1 MNALAA
7 IVEPSELVA
16 SIERARAL
24 LDAGDVE
31 AALLL
36 STGVYEQA
44 KAAGGYA
51 QKVKASRELVDKAR
65 VLQAEALKIES
76 ICYVAMADAVDAAQ
90 AKGELSRGGRPE
102 KVHDADRFTL
112 EEVGIDKR
120 RLHEARGLRNAER
133 KEPGF
138 IDRVIEVRLSEGL
151 EPSRASL
158 KQAASGADVGTKRA
172 SKEERGVE
180 LYQTPPQAMATLLA
194 LESFSQEIFEPSVGK
209 GAILHPMESA
219 GYDVRIADLVD
230 RGVVTKHGE
239 LQMVGS
245 FLDSR
250 REDASDAPGPD
261 IVTNPPFGIANA
273 YAAHALREHRPG
285 KMALLLNFNFC
296 SGFDDPER
304 RFVMDANPPSRVY
317 VFTRRLPMMHR
328 DGWQGNEAD
337 SRMNTAW
344 FVWERNA
351 DGSYG
356 KGYPQLIRID
366 WQDYQDAA
374 PLAPGLGGNVAP
386 IAFGGVDPR
395 VRPED
400 DELVRETPRKSL
412 DERVEE
418 ERVRALTWVAGQDG
432 FDEAGMRRG
441 LGLRPSTVDALV
453 AGFSEQG
460 FITFVEDRWRI
471 TQDGWTAL
479 KACAGALVGLA
490 VVDAVDRA
498 GKAVAS

>member
-1 MNALAA
+1 MNALSP

-65 VLQAEALKIES
+65 GLQAEALKIES

-158 KQAASGADVGTKRA
+158 KQAAGHAIGTKSA
-172 SKEERGVE
+172 TKGERGE
-180 LYQTPPQAMATLLA
+180 DLYETPIEAMRTLLA
-194 LESFSQEIFEPSVGK
+194 LESFSGTVLEPSVGR
-209 GAILHPMESA
+209 GAILRPLEAA
-219 GYDVRIADLVD
+219 GYDVRISDLVD
-230 RGVVTKHGE
+230 RGVTTQHGE
-239 LQMVGS
+239 CQGVGD
-245 FLDSR
+245 FL
-250 REDASDAPGPD
+250 ASGLSPLWAVGPD
-261 IVTNPPFGIANA
+261 IVTNPPYGVANA
-273 YAAHALREHRPG
+273 YIAHALKAHRPA
-285 KMALLLNFNFC
+285 KMALLLNLNFLA
-296 SGFDDPER
+296 GFDDPDR
-304 RFVMDANPPSRVY
+304 CYVMDENPPSRVY

-328 DGWQGNEAD
+328 DGWEGKKASSQ
-337 SRMNTAW
+337 MNTGW
-344 FVWERNA
+344 FVWERNR

-356 KGYPQLIRID
+356 SEETRVIRVD
-366 WQDYQDAA
+366 WARFSDAPA
-374 PLAPGLGGNVAP
+374 LMPGAGGNVSPAVVMGP
-386 IAFGGVDPR
+386 VVD
-395 VRPED
+395 VEFA
-400 DELVRETPRKSL
+400 RETPRKSL

-418 ERVRALTWVAGQDG
+418 EISRAILWLKEMVP
-432 FDEAGMRRG
+432 FDSGILRRG
-441 LGLRPSTVDALV
+441 IGVRDSVALALIDAMAANGLIEKDGDGLWMPTGEGVRLTATANAAEAV
-453 AGFSEQG
+453 AA
-460 FITFVEDRWRI
+460 W
-471 TQDGWTAL
+471 
-479 KACAGALVGLA
+479 
-490 VVDAVDRA
+490 RA

>member
-51 QKVKASRELVDKAR
+51 QKVKVSRELVDKAR

-158 KQAASGADVGTKRA
+158 KQAAGHAIGTKTA
-172 SKEERGVE
+172 TKGERGE
-180 LYQTPPQAMATLLA
+180 DLYETPIEAMRTLLA
-194 LESFSQEIFEPSVGK
+194 LESFSGTVLEPSVGR
-209 GAILHPMESA
+209 GAILRPLEAA
-219 GYDVRIADLVD
+219 GYDVRISDLVD
-230 RGVVTKHGE
+230 RGVTTQHGE
-239 LQMVGS
+239 CQGVGD
-245 FLDSR
+245 FL
-250 REDASDAPGPD
+250 ASDLAPLWAVGPD
-261 IVTNPPFGIANA
+261 IVTNPPYGVANA
-273 YAAHALREHRPG
+273 YIAHALKAHRPA
-285 KMALLLNFNFC
+285 KMAMLLNLNFMC
-296 SGFDDPER
+296 GFDDPDR
-304 RFVMDANPPSRVY
+304 TFVMDLNPPSRVY

-328 DGWQGNEAD
+328 DGWCGNRA
-337 SRMNTAW
+337 SSQMNTAW

-356 KGYPQLIRID
+356 GARGSFQTIRVD
-366 WQDYQDAA
+366 WEAYQDVAA
-374 PLAPGLGGNVAP
+374 LAPGDGGFSAP
-386 IAFGGVDPR
+386 IAFGGVDSR
-395 VRPED
+395 IKPED
-400 DELVRETPRKSL
+400 DEGERQTPRKSL

-418 ERVRALTWVAGQDG
+418 EISRAIFWLKEMVP
-432 FDEAGMRRG
+432 FDSGILRRG
-441 LGLRPSTVDALV
+441 IGVRDSVAIALIDAMAANGLIEKDDDGLWMPTGEGVRLTATANAAEAV
-453 AGFSEQG
+453 AA
-460 FITFVEDRWRI
+460 W
-471 TQDGWTAL
+471 
-479 KACAGALVGLA
+479 
-490 VVDAVDRA
+490 RA

>member
-1 MNALAA
+1 MSALSP

-90 AKGELSRGGRPE
+90 AKGELSRGGRPKTVSDE
-102 KVHDADRFTL
+102 NSFTL
-112 EEVGIDKR
+112 EEVGIDR
-120 RLHEARGLRNAER
+120 QRLHQARNLRNAER
-133 KEPGF
+133 SEPGF
-138 IDRVIEVRLSEGL
+138 IDRVVEARLEEGL

-158 KQAASGADVGTKRA
+158 KQAAGHAIGTKTA
-172 SKEERGVE
+172 TKDERGDD
-180 LYQTPPQAMATLLA
+180 LYETPIEAVRTLLA
-194 LESFSQEIFEPSVGK
+194 LESFVTHVWEPSVGK
-209 GAILHPMESA
+209 GAILRPLEAA
-219 GYDVRIADLVD
+219 GYDVRISDAVD
-230 RGVVTKHGE
+230 RGIATKDGE
-239 LQMVGS
+239 LQSVGDM
-245 FLDSR
+245 LATMP
-250 REDASDAPGPD
+250 DADFSAGQRCGPD
-261 IVTNPPFGIANA
+261 IVTNPPYGIANA
-273 YAAHALREHRPG
+273 YIAHALKAFRPG
-285 KMALLLNFNFC
+285 KMAMLLNLNFLA
-296 SGFDDPER
+296 GFDDPDR
-304 RFVMDANPPSRVY
+304 CFVMDENPPSRIY

-328 DGWQGNEAD
+328 DGWEGNKA
-337 SRMNTAW
+337 SSQMNTAW
-344 FVWERNA
+344 FVWERHL
-351 DGSYG
+351 GGTGYG
-356 KGYPQLIRID
+356 QGFPQVIRVD
-366 WQDYQDAA
+366 WQAYQDVA

-418 ERVRALTWVAGQDG
+418 ERVRALTWVAQQDG
-432 FDEAGMRRG
+432 FDEAEMRRG
-441 LGLRPSTVDALV
+441 LGLRPSTVDALI

-498 GKAVAS
+498 VAS